1 MGRRA
6 KLPGGRFGLASIGAL
21 PGADEKTLM
30 AVLKAAGMRPFCRA
44 WPARC
49 GVNMPPPV
57 ALSPQAGSGNTLV
70 RVLPGDRLRA
80 AMREV
85 EHHLAHLGS
94 AFLVSPFDEAVVR
107 PSRSNW
113 VFPITATSTR

>member
-1 MGRRA
+1 
-6 KLPGGRFGLASIGAL
+6 
-21 PGADEKTLM
+21 
-30 AVLKAAGMRPFCRA
+30 
-44 WPARC
+44 
-49 GVNMPPPV
+49 
-57 ALSPQAGSGNTLV
+57 
-70 RVLPGDRLRA
+70 
-80 AMREV
+80 MREV